1 MLNNKVSK
9 AVRLAIAFGAVSTAA
24 FSASTFAADE
34 ENAEKVERIQVTGSR
49 IKQVD
54 LENSSPVTVLSAAE
68 ISLSGEPTVA
78 DVLNNLASNSFG
90 SWKGVS
96 GYGAG
101 GAASSNINLRGLG
114 SDATLVLL
122 DGRRMPGTSSSS
134 GSSADTSI
142 IPMAVV
148 ERVEILRD
156 GASAVYGSSAVAG
169 VINIITK
176 KDFDGVSVKYDYE
189 VPKVEGG
196 ESKTFSITSGYTS
209 EKGNI
214 IFTYENSRDNAI
226 FDKEIWAMDDPTY
239 GAYSGYSHVPNY
251 RINGSGSYISNPELC
266 DQTADVVNAMDENGV
281 GGCLY
286 NYGNVTKFYP
296 DVENNSFLTNFNYEL
311 TDNIRLVGRAMASFN
326 ETNSRYAGTPVST
339 GAVWMDADNQY
350 NPEDEDIRLYMR
362 SVPIGNR
369 DTKTEVVTTDI
380 VLGLEGFTDIG
391 NGLDWEINYQNSISK
406 TNVFGSNLVNDVML
420 QNAINTGEYDI
431 LNTSGMS
438 YEEWNT
444 QLTELYQYAAH
455 TGTYEGRYESQ
466 QIDGL
471 VSTTFID
478 NGDFVI
484 AGVVGAEFEEIDF
497 TQVSDPES
505 ANGFISG
512 GSGGDDV
519 YATRDRTAAYME
531 IQASLPY
538 EIDVTVAGRYEK
550 YEQSGMTNL
559 GEKSTTFDKV
569 VPKVGVTWRPTE
581 TLLIRGSWGESFRA
595 PNMGEMFQSYALSFP
610 TVRDTAWCDANPGQA
625 LEGYCS
631 DAGEQVAT
639 WFGGNANLT
648 EETGDSTT
656 LGFVWDIVDGL
667 AVELTY
673 YDISYEN
680 RIDDVST
687 TELLRIEQE
696 EGGLGSTPDAIDRA
710 NGTGQID
717 YIYTGYINK
726 ASLQTSGFDF
736 STRYKHETSFGDFG
750 VMLNVSKVMEF
761 EEKAD
766 KDAEPFDYAGLQDYP
781 DWKADLGVS
790 YSYEDYSA
798 SWTMFYVGAQES
810 GNEEW
815 GVDYLADVPSYFK
828 HNAQFTYTAPTNT
841 KISVGVNNVFDK
853 KAPSWYDGFRDY
865 RDSSW
870 SLYDQTGRSMY
881 LRLEQKF

>member
-1 MLNNKVSK
+1 MLNNKISK
-9 AVRLAIAFGAVSTAA
+9 AVRLAIAFGAASTAA
-24 FSASTFAADE
+24 FSASTIAAE

-54 LENSSPVTVLSAAE
+54 LENSSPVTVISAAE
-68 ISLSGEPTVA
+68 ISMSGEPTVA
-78 DVLNNLASNSFG
+78 DVLNNLAANSFG

-176 KDFDGVSVKYDYE
+176 KDFDGISLKYDYE
-189 VPKVEGG
+189 TPKVEGG
-196 ESKTFSITSGYTS
+196 ESTTFSVTTGFTS

-214 IFTYENSRDNAI
+214 IFTFENSKDNAI
-226 FDKEIWAMDDPTY
+226 FDSEIWALDDDSY

-251 RINGSGSYISNPELC
+251 RIGGAGSYISNNELC
-266 DQTADVVNAMDENGV
+266 DQTDNVVNSMDENGV

-286 NYGNVTKFYP
+286 NYGAVTKFYP

-311 TDNIRLVGRAMASFN
+311 SDDLRFVGRAMASLN
-326 ETNSRYAGTPVST
+326 ETDSRYAGTPVST
-339 GAVWMDADNQY
+339 GPIWMDADNQY

-369 DTKTEVVTTDI
+369 DTKTEVITTDI
-380 VLGLEGFTDIG
+380 LLGLEGFADVG
-391 NGLDWEINYQNSISK
+391 NGIDWEVNYQNSISK
-406 TNVFGSNLVNDVML
+406 TNVFGSNLVNDVMF
-420 QNAINTGEYDI
+420 QNGIDSGEYDI
-431 LNTSGMS
+431 LNMSGMS
-438 YEEWNT
+438 YDEWDA
-444 QLTELYQYAAH
+444 QLTDLYQYAAH

-466 QIDGL
+466 QIDAL
-471 VSTTFID
+471 ASTTFVD
-478 NGDFVI
+478 DGDFLL
-484 AGVVGAEFEEIDF
+484 AGVVGLEYEQIDF
-497 TQVSDPES
+497 SQVSDPES

-519 YATRDRTAAYME
+519 SAERDRTAAYVE

-538 EIDVTVAGRYEK
+538 EIDLTVAGRYEK
-550 YEQSGMTNL
+550 YEQTGITNL

-569 VPKVGVTWRPTE
+569 VPKVGLTWRPVD

-610 TVRDTAWCDANPGQA
+610 DVRDTQWCAANPGQA

-631 DAGEQVAT
+631 NAGEQVAT

-656 LGFVWDIVDGL
+656 LGFVWDVIDGWS
-667 AVELTY
+667 VELTY

-687 TELLRIEQE
+687 EELLRLEQE
-696 EGGLGSTPDAIDRA
+696 NGGMGSTPDAIDR
-710 NGTGQID
+710 GPSGQID

-726 ASLQTSGFDF
+726 ASLKTSGLDF
-736 STRYKHETSFGDFG
+736 ATRYKFETEVGDFG
-750 VMLNVSKVMEF
+750 VMFNASKVMEF

-766 KDAEPFDYAGLQDYP
+766 AEAEPFDYAGLQDYP
-781 DWKADLGVS
+781 EWKADLGVS

-798 SWTMFYVGAQES
+798 SWTMFYVGAQDS
-810 GNEEW
+810 GNEEY
-815 GVDYLADVPSYFK
+815 GVDYLADIPTYVK

-853 KAPSWYDGFRDY
+853 TAPSFYDGFRDY

>member
-1 MLNNKVSK
+1 
-9 AVRLAIAFGAVSTAA
+9 
-24 FSASTFAADE
+24 
-34 ENAEKVERIQVTGSR
+34 
-49 IKQVD
+49 
-54 LENSSPVTVLSAAE
+54 
-68 ISLSGEPTVA
+68 
-78 DVLNNLASNSFG
+78 
-90 SWKGVS
+90 
-96 GYGAG
+96 
-101 GAASSNINLRGLG
+101 
-114 SDATLVLL
+114 
-122 DGRRMPGTSSSS
+122 
-134 GSSADTSI
+134 
-142 IPMAVV
+142 
-148 ERVEILRD
+148 
-156 GASAVYGSSAVAG
+156 
-169 VINIITK
+169 
-176 KDFDGVSVKYDYE
+176 
-189 VPKVEGG
+189 
-196 ESKTFSITSGYTS
+196 
-209 EKGNI
+209 
-214 IFTYENSRDNAI
+214 
-226 FDKEIWAMDDPTY
+226 
-239 GAYSGYSHVPNY
+239 
-251 RINGSGSYISNPELC
+251 
-266 DQTADVVNAMDENGV
+266 
-281 GGCLY
+281 
-286 NYGNVTKFYP
+286 
-296 DVENNSFLTNFNYEL
+296 
-311 TDNIRLVGRAMASFN
+311 
-326 ETNSRYAGTPVST
+326 
-339 GAVWMDADNQY
+339 
-350 NPEDEDIRLYMR
+350 
-362 SVPIGNR
+362 
-369 DTKTEVVTTDI
+369 
-380 VLGLEGFTDIG
+380 
-391 NGLDWEINYQNSISK
+391 
-406 TNVFGSNLVNDVML
+406 
-420 QNAINTGEYDI
+420 
-431 LNTSGMS
+431 MS
-438 YEEWNT
+438 YTNT
-444 QLTELYQYAAH
+444 QLH

-750 VMLNVSKVMEF
+750 VMLNVSKVIEF